1 MSIKSKGKFMKELT
15 ARLVS
20 VHAGNNE
27 DYSKEAFGSVEVEPD
42 GFVGDKHRG
51 FTRIAASW
59 DPEPTG
65 TVRRNERQWS
75 GVSLEE
81 IAVIQQRMDL
91 KEPLTASTLG
101 ANICVE
107 GIPNFS
113 QLTKGSKLIFPSGAV
128 LIIEEENPPCVDM
141 GEQVESVYTTN
152 SGEPVVGKLFPKKA
166 MNIRGV
172 VGFVDIPGVI
182 NAGDNV
188 IVQVCEIPSWRE

>member
-1 MSIKSKGKFMKELT
+1 MKELT

-27 DYSKEAFGSVEVEPD
+27 DLSKEAYQSVEVEPD

-51 FTRIAASW
+51 FTRIATSW
-59 DPEPTG
+59 DPEPNG

-91 KEPLTASTLG
+91 KEPLDASTLG

-107 GIPNFS
+107 GIPNYS

-128 LIIEEENPPCVDM
+128 LIVEEENPPCADM
-141 GEQVESVYTTN
+141 GAEIERVYTTN
-152 SGEPVVGKLFPKKA
+152 SGEPVSGKMFPKYA
-166 MNIRGV
+166 LHLRGV
-172 VGFVDIPGVI
+172 VGFVDVPGII
-182 NAGDNV
+182 NAGDYV
-188 IVQVCEIPSWRE
+188 IVQVYEMP

>member
-1 MSIKSKGKFMKELT
+1 MEELT

-27 DYSKEAFGSVEVEPD
+27 DYSKEAFESVDVEPD

-91 KEPLTASTLG
+91 KEPLSASTLG
-101 ANICVE
+101 ANICIE

-128 LIIEEENPPCVDM
+128 LIVEEDNPPCIYM
-141 GEQVESVYTTN
+141 GEQIEKVYTTN
-152 SGEPVVGKLFPKKA
+152 SGEPVSGKMFPKHA
-166 MNIRGV
+166 LHLRGV
-172 VGFVDIPGVI
+172 VGFVDIPGII
-182 NAGDNV
+182 NAGDDV
-188 IVQVCEIPSWRE
+188 VVQVYEIPK